1 MPCFNRLT
9 CFEGIIYLTSQ
20 CIYLPNFL
28 HSNHNLNN
36 EKSKNTR
43 ALDVALPLANLG
55 THRKDLCTLT
65 STPKKPKGEW
75 GHETKIKA

>member
-1 MPCFNRLT
+1 
-9 CFEGIIYLTSQ
+9 
-20 CIYLPNFL
+20 
-28 HSNHNLNN
+28 LNN